1 MPVRDIVLLG
11 DPVLREPGREVETFD
26 DELRTLVDEMFAT
39 MVAAEGAGLAAP
51 QVGVSLRVLV
61 ADVRQSEGEHA
72 RAALVNPRVVET
84 GAERDKEPEGCLS
97 IPGVREVVERPWSVV
112 VEGVGPAGEPVR
124 IEAEGLWARVLQHE
138 IDHLNGVLFI
148 DHLSPLKRRMLLK
161 RYRKLRS
168 EEDAES

>member
-26 DELRTLVDEMFAT
+26 EELRTLVDEMFAT

-72 RAALVNPRVVET
+72 RAALVNPRVVES

-112 VEGVGPAGEPVR
+112 VEGVDPTGEPVR

-168 EEDAES
+168 EEDADS

>member
-1 MPVRDIVLLG
+1 MAVRDIVLLG
-11 DPVLREPGREVETFD
+11 DPVLREPAREVETFD
-26 DELRTLVDEMFAT
+26 EELQTLVDDMFAT

-61 ADVRQSEGEHA
+61 ADVRHSEGEHA
-72 RAALVNPRVVET
+72 RAALVNPRVVEN
-84 GAERDKEPEGCLS
+84 GSELDKEPEGCLS

-112 VEGVGPAGEPVR
+112 VEGTDPAGEPVR

-168 EEDAES
+168 EEDAGS